1 MTLRVV
7 AHVDEGLP
15 CLRGHPDGVEKPART
30 GALLV
35 DRERDIGPA
44 VAVAGGVGSPFGDR
58 GHEDLDSE
66 GGVDPTR
73 VAEAISGD
81 PTQDE

>member
-1 MTLRVV
+1 
-7 AHVDEGLP
+7 
-15 CLRGHPDGVEKPART
+15 
-30 GALLV
+30 V
-35 DRERDIGPA
+35 DRECDVGSAI
-44 VAVAGGVGSPFGDR
+44 AVAGGVGSPFGDR
-58 GHEDLDSE
+58 GHENLGSE

>member
-1 MTLRVV
+1 MTLRVIADV
-7 AHVDEGLP
+7 NEGLSRV
-15 CLRGHPDGVEKPART
+15 CRHPDRVEEPARAR
-30 GALLV
+30 ALLV
-35 DRERDIGPA
+35 DRERDIWPA
-44 VAVAGGVGSPFGDR
+44 VAVDGGVGSPFGDR
-58 GHEDLDSE
+58 GHENLGSE